1 MRTRERKREKEREI
15 EIEKERE
22 RERENGRVLARMCFC
37 LKKNQRNSLRRIY
50 KCLSA
55 NIYIYICI
63 YKSEEKKEIFMR
75 FHEIRVIKKKKDF
88 TFEFH
93 TNCRKKKIEYS
104 HGTVATYRKINI
116 YVFRIII

>member
-1 MRTRERKREKEREI
+1 M
-15 EIEKERE
+15 
-22 RERENGRVLARMCFC
+22 
-37 LKKNQRNSLRRIY
+37 Q
-50 KCLSA
+50 
-55 NIYIYICI
+55 IYIYICI

>member
-1 MRTRERKREKEREI
+1 
-15 EIEKERE
+15 
-22 RERENGRVLARMCFC
+22 
-37 LKKNQRNSLRRIY
+37 
-50 KCLSA
+50 
-55 NIYIYICI
+55 
-63 YKSEEKKEIFMR
+63 MR

-93 TNCRKKKIEYS
+93 TNYRKKKNIEYS